1 MQGGIQNPQQE
12 IELLKRQLL
21 QAQRMAALGELVGTT
36 THEFNNVL
44 MTILNYAKLGLRHKD
59 ESTRDKALEKI
70 LAAAQRAEKITNS
83 VLGLARNRK
92 EEFAPTHLDQLINES
107 LILLEREL
115 QKYRVQVRCEFAEI
129 PPVRA
134 IGNQIQQ
141 VLLNMMTNARQAM
154 PNGGELL
161 LRLAHDHASNTVELT
176 IRDTG
181 SGIPQESLTKIFD
194 RYYST
199 KSGPDETGKGGTGVG
214 LATCKEIIDA
224 HQGRIRVESSLGR
237 GTAFIIRLPVSQPT
251 AAPIVPIQKL
261 GIPGMTNVPALPH

>member
-1 MQGGIQNPQQE
+1 
-12 IELLKRQLL
+12 
-21 QAQRMAALGELVGTT
+21 
-36 THEFNNVL
+36 
-44 MTILNYAKLGLRHKD
+44 
-59 ESTRDKALEKI
+59 
-70 LAAAQRAEKITNS
+70 
-83 VLGLARNRK
+83 
-92 EEFAPTHLDQLINES
+92 
-107 LILLEREL
+107 
-115 QKYRVQVRCEFAEI
+115 
-129 PPVRA
+129 VRA